1 MANPMGKI
9 RAFWLRLR
17 GMVDGTHENEEFAAE
32 LESHLAM
39 HIEEGIREGLSED
52 EARRRAL
59 MRLGGAEHTRQA
71 YRERV
76 TLPRLENILRDVGF
90 ALRQMR
96 RKPGFTI
103 TAVLTLALGIGAN
116 TVIYT
121 LVDSILLRPL
131 PYPHQDRLMR
141 ITGTT
146 FVVVPKGI
154 IRVLGQQSRA
164 FSSISGFGDDV
175 ESNITGS
182 DVPERAFGATVT
194 INALETL
201 GIHLTLGN
209 LFNKDD
215 EVFGQD
221 HDVIL
226 SYGYWQRHFGS
237 SPSALGRTLR
247 IDGVSRRIIGVLPAG
262 VRFPYVD
269 TEFLI
274 PASYNRADAYDA
286 WNAFAFHIFG
296 RLAQGVAPGQAQAEL
311 RRLRGPLVSQM
322 PWQMPDQW
330 LSDMSVV
337 SLLESETGDTRPRLL
352 LLFGAVG
359 LILLIA
365 CANVANLM
373 LARATAREREIAIRG
388 ALGASGGR
396 LIQQILVE
404 SVVLGVTSGVVGLAA
419 AFASLHVFTGLL
431 PADTPRIHNISFHP
445 ADILFT
451 LSASMLAGL
460 LFGLIPAI
468 KMASFNLLST
478 LRMGSRALSG
488 KGARFGLATM
498 LVVAQ
503 IGLSVMVIT
512 AAGLMLHSLYKL
524 SQVNPGFET
533 EHIVTAE
540 VSLDSA
546 ACATPDSPVRWAG
559 GATQYATRGPCNAF
573 FNTLAA
579 RMKGIPGVE
588 KAALTDALP
597 LNGRYGNYAFDA
609 ENHPRS
615 ALSSAMFAT
624 SRNVTPEYF
633 DVLDLK
639 LVHGRM
645 LNTQDSSGVT
655 RAAVINE
662 HMAQYLWP
670 NRNPI
675 GKHLLNVVDE
685 DVPAVWYPNKAV
697 EVVGVVRNTRDGSLG
712 DDYSNQVYL
721 PITPNNAQPA
731 LFALMRGPA
740 TPAEAAAGL
749 RSAVASIDSLVPVT
763 RVQTLDQ
770 LVSTS
775 VAAPRALAM
784 LLVGFGALAV
794 IIGAVGVY
802 SLIAYIV
809 SWRTRE
815 IGLRLALG
823 AQRWQIV
830 LAVVRQSL
838 FLAGAGCAA
847 GLLGAAVLGR
857 VLRGFLFEVTAID
870 PVTYCAVPVVM
881 LLVALLAA
889 WVPARRAAAVVPIE
903 ALRAD

>member
-1 MANPMGKI
+1 MANPIGKI
-9 RAFWLRLR
+9 RALWLRLR
-17 GMVDGTHENEEFAAE
+17 GMADGTPQNEDFAAE

-39 HIEEGIREGLSED
+39 HIEEGTRAGLSED
-52 EARRRAL
+52 EARRQAL
-59 MRLGGAEHTRQA
+59 LKLGGAEQTRQA

-76 TLPRLENILRDVGF
+76 TLPRLENILRDVSF

-116 TVIYT
+116 AVIYT

-154 IRVLGQQSRA
+154 IRALGQQSRA
-164 FSSISGFGDDV
+164 FSSIAGFGDDV

-182 DVPERAFGATVT
+182 DIPERAFGATVT
-194 INALETL
+194 VNALDTL
-201 GIHLTLGN
+201 GIHLALGN
-209 LFNKDD
+209 FFNKDD

-221 HDVIL
+221 HYVIL

-237 SPSALGRTLR
+237 DPSAIGRTLR

-262 VRFPYVD
+262 VRFPYAD

-274 PASYNRADAYDA
+274 PASFNRADAYDP

-296 RLAQGVAPGQAQAEL
+296 RLAPGVAPGQAQAEL
-311 RRLRGPLVSQM
+311 RRLRGTLVQQM

-330 LSDMSVV
+330 LSDMTVV
-337 SLLESETGDTRPRLL
+337 SLLESQTGDMRPRLL

-388 ALGASGGR
+388 ALGASGVR

-404 SVVLGVTSGVVGLAA
+404 SVVLGVTAGVVALAA
-419 AFASLHVFTGLL
+419 AFASLRIFVGFL
-431 PADTPRIHNISFHP
+431 PADTPRIQDISLHLS
-445 ADILFT
+445 DILFT
-451 LSASMLAGL
+451 LGASVLAGL
-460 LFGLIPAI
+460 IFGLIPAI
-468 KMASFNLLST
+468 KMASVNLLAT
-478 LRMGSRALSG
+478 LRMGSRTLSAA
-488 KGARFGLATM
+488 GARFGLAM
-498 LVVAQ
+498 ALVVAQ
-503 IGLSVMVIT
+503 IGLTVMVIT
-512 AAGLMLHSLYKL
+512 AAGLILHSLYKL
-524 SQVNPGFET
+524 SRVDPGFRT
-533 EHIVTAE
+533 ERIVSAE

-546 ACATPDSPVRWAG
+546 ACATPESPVRWAG
-559 GATQYATRGPCNAF
+559 GATQYATGGPCNAF
-573 FNTLAA
+573 FNALAA
-579 RMKGIPGVE
+579 RLNGIPGVE

-597 LNGRYGNYAFDA
+597 LNGRNSNYAFDA

-615 ALSSAMFAT
+615 AQSSAMFAT

-633 DVLDLK
+633 AVLDLK
-639 LVHGRM
+639 LMRGR
-645 LNTQDSSGVT
+645 LLDAQDSSGAT

-670 NRNPI
+670 NENPI

-685 DVPAVWYPNKAV
+685 TVPAIWYPEKAV
-697 EVVGVVRNTRDGSLG
+697 EVVGVVRNTRDGGLG

-721 PITPNNAQPA
+721 PITPNNAQPM
-731 LFALMRGPA
+731 LFTLMRGPA

-749 RSAVASIDSLVPVT
+749 RGAVASIDSLVPVT

-770 LVSTS
+770 VVATS
-775 VAAPRALAM
+775 VAAPRALAI

-830 LAVVRQSL
+830 LEVVRQSL
-838 FLAGAGCAA
+838 YFAGAGCAA
-847 GLLGAAVLGR
+847 GLLGAAILGR
-857 VLRGFLFEVTAID
+857 VLRGFLFEVTAND
-870 PVTYCAVPVVM
+870 PITYCAVPLVM

-889 WVPARRAAAVVPIE
+889 WVPARRAASVDPME